1 MLSRSAFIFGV
12 PLITHY
18 NHFEFEGADGR
29 SLFAL
34 CLSASPRRIGDALG
48 LGSANNSLQ
57 TIQSLENAIDADTK
71 TKAKS
76 KRSKSK
82 KASVDII
89 EDSLFC

>member
-1 MLSRSAFIFGV
+1 MV
-12 PLITHY
+12 
-18 NHFEFEGADGR
+18 R

-76 KRSKSK
+76 K
-82 KASVDII
+82 A
-89 EDSLFC
+89 F